1 MQVYKSTSRGS
12 GIGCT
17 ERKVV
22 VAAENTVMVHC
33 GRCTVTYKH
42 VCVHTNKTSTLFRC
56 SALPHS
62 KGIARGWLQDSSM
75 ESDQHQIEQYDTQHP
90 IMTML

>member
-1 MQVYKSTSRGS
+1 MSVHHLPGLCRQQQKRL
-12 GIGCT
+12 I
-17 ERKVV
+17 
-22 VAAENTVMVHC
+22 AAVEKAWEH

-42 VCVHTNKTSTLFRC
+42 VCVHTNETSTLFRC

-75 ESDQHQIEQYDTQHP
+75 ESDQHQIEQYD
-90 IMTML
+90 IN